1 MEPTQDPNTEAT
13 TPKQSTY
20 ISIDQW
26 IGKMTLAFDNALL
39 PEIFETMETVG
50 YTVEKITGMKA
61 QLSNLVGL
69 HQTQIKEYA
78 EQYEETE
85 KFNLE
90 RKTIDTLF
98 VKDRALTKILF
109 KGNVHAQAI
118 LRFSDINP
126 TEYSAWVQLLNNF
139 YTQISA
145 PDLLTKASTVG
156 VNAGKVTLQKQA
168 LVDLQIIKDS
178 QSKEV
183 AEAQQ
188 ATDTRNRAFDELYP
202 LYAEYIKY
210 ARILLAD
217 NQILEAIGIKVKHK

>member
-85 KFNLE
+85 KFNLK

-109 KGNVHAQAI
+109 KGNV
-118 LRFSDINP
+118 
-126 TEYSAWVQLLNNF
+126 
-139 YTQISA
+139 
-145 PDLLTKASTVG
+145 
-156 VNAGKVTLQKQA
+156 
-168 LVDLQIIKDS
+168 
-178 QSKEV
+178 
-183 AEAQQ
+183 
-188 ATDTRNRAFDELYP
+188 
-202 LYAEYIKY
+202 
-210 ARILLAD
+210 
-217 NQILEAIGIKVKHK
+217 